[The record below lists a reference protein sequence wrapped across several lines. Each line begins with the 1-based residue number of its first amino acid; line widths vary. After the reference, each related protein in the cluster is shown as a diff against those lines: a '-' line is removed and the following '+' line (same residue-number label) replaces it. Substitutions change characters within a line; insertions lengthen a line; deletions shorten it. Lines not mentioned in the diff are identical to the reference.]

1 MADNIIAF
9 QSGREAAMGGFPRD
23 ARRNRDW
30 LEGYDQTKRAK
41 DAFYSSDDLPANGTY
56 SAQTDKTTPG

>member
-9 QSGREAAMGGFPRD
+9 QSGREAAMCGGARD
-23 ARRNRDW
+23 ARRSADW
-30 LEGYDQTKRAK
+30 LEGYDMEA
-41 DAFYSSDDLPANGTY
+41 DALNLPVWGVS